1 MDEELKIKVE
11 DMHMGRLI
19 GILSHQ
25 MARNRN
31 NPSIVMESD
40 ELTAMQK
47 HVLKFILLETLHRDL
62 YQKDIEE
69 EFQIRKST
77 VTGILKLMEKHGYI
91 YRESVKKDA
100 RLKRI
105 VPTAK
110 AEEMRPK
117 ILEHIQKTEARL
129 IEGIAPEDVL
139 ICKKALGQMLCN
151 LSEMNKEE
159 NQKDE

>member
-1 MDEELKIKVE
+1 MKETEEKLTN
-11 DMHMGRLI
+11 MHVGRLI
-19 GILSHQ
+19 QYDVASDEADSNSVASAIE
-25 MARNRN
+25 N
-31 NPSIVMESD
+31 D
-40 ELTAMQK
+40 ELTIMQK
-47 HVLKFILLETLHRDL
+47 HVLKFVLLESLHRDL

-117 ILEHIQKTEARL
+117 ILEHIQKTEAKL

-139 ICKKALGQMLCN
+139 ICKKALGQMLYN

-159 NQKDE
+159 NKQDE

>member
-1 MDEELKIKVE
+1 MEEKDEKITS
-11 DMHMGRLI
+11 MHVGKLI
-19 GILSHQ
+19 HMLSHR
-25 MARNRN
+25 MKRNAN
-31 NPSIVMESD
+31 SAASAIEND
-40 ELTAMQK
+40 ELTIMQK
-47 HVLKFILLETLHRDL
+47 HVLKFVLLDSLHRDL

-110 AEEMRPK
+110 AEKMRPK
-117 ILEHIQKTEARL
+117 ILEHIYKTETRL
-129 IEGIAPEDVL
+129 IEGISPEDVL
-139 ICKKALGQMLCN
+139 ICKKVLGQMLNN
-151 LSEMNKEE
+151 LSEMNEEE
-159 NQKDE
+159 NKQDE

>member
-25 MARNRN
+25 MARNGS
-31 NPSIVMESD
+31 NPSIVMKSD

-69 EFQIRKST
+69 EFQIR
-77 VTGILKLMEKHGYI
+77 
-91 YRESVKKDA
+91 
-100 RLKRI
+100 
-105 VPTAK
+105 
-110 AEEMRPK
+110 
-117 ILEHIQKTEARL
+117 
-129 IEGIAPEDVL
+129 
-139 ICKKALGQMLCN
+139 
-151 LSEMNKEE
+151 
-159 NQKDE
+159 

>member
-1 MDEELKIKVE
+1 MKETEEKLTN
-11 DMHMGRLI
+11 MHVGRLI
-19 GILSHQ
+19 HMMSHQ
-25 MARNRN
+25 MKRDSNSVASAIEN
-31 NPSIVMESD
+31 D
-40 ELTAMQK
+40 ELTIMQK
-47 HVLKFILLETLHRDL
+47 HELKFVLLESLHRDL

>member
-1 MDEELKIKVE
+1 
-11 DMHMGRLI
+11 
-19 GILSHQ
+19 
-25 MARNRN
+25 
-31 NPSIVMESD
+31 
-40 ELTAMQK
+40 
-47 HVLKFILLETLHRDL
+47 
-62 YQKDIEE
+62 
-69 EFQIRKST
+69 
-77 VTGILKLMEKHGYI
+77 MEKHGYI

-117 ILEHIQKTEARL
+117 ILEHIQKTEAKL

-139 ICKKALGQMLCN
+139 ICKKALGQMLYN

-159 NQKDE
+159 NKQDE

>member
-1 MDEELKIKVE
+1 MKETEEKLTN
-11 DMHMGRLI
+11 MHVGRLI
-19 GILSHQ
+19 HMMSHQ
-25 MARNRN
+25 MKRDSNSVASAIEN
-31 NPSIVMESD
+31 D
-40 ELTAMQK
+40 ELTIMQK
-47 HVLKFILLETLHRDL
+47 HVLKFVLLESLHRDL
-62 YQKDIEE
+62 YQKNIEE

-77 VTGILKLMEKHGYI
+77 VTGILKL
-91 YRESVKKDA
+91 
-100 RLKRI
+100 I

>member
-1 MDEELKIKVE
+1 MKETEEKLTN
-11 DMHMGRLI
+11 MHVGRLI
-19 GILSHQ
+19 HMMSHQ
-25 MARNRN
+25 MKRDSNSVASAIEN
-31 NPSIVMESD
+31 D
-40 ELTAMQK
+40 ELTIMQK
-47 HVLKFILLETLHRDL
+47 HVLKFVLLESLHRDL

-110 AEEMRPK
+110 
-117 ILEHIQKTEARL
+117 TEARL

>member
-1 MDEELKIKVE
+1 MKETEEKLTN
-11 DMHMGRLI
+11 MHVGRLI
-19 GILSHQ
+19 HMMSHQ
-25 MARNRN
+25 MKRDSNSVASAIEN
-31 NPSIVMESD
+31 D
-40 ELTAMQK
+40 ELTIMQK
-47 HVLKFILLETLHRDL
+47 HVLKFVLLESLHRDL

-117 ILEHIQKTEARL
+117 ILEHIQKTEAR
-129 IEGIAPEDVL
+129 
-139 ICKKALGQMLCN
+139 QMLCN

>member
-1 MDEELKIKVE
+1 MKETEEKLTN
-11 DMHMGRLI
+11 MHVGRLI
-19 GILSHQ
+19 HMMSHQ
-25 MARNRN
+25 MKRDSNSVASAIEN
-31 NPSIVMESD
+31 D
-40 ELTAMQK
+40 ELTIMQK
-47 HVLKFILLETLHRDL
+47 HVLKFVLLESLHRDL
-62 YQKDIEE
+62 YQKDI
-69 EFQIRKST
+69 
-77 VTGILKLMEKHGYI
+77 EKHGYI
-91 YRESVKKDA
+91 YRESVKRDA

>member
-1 MDEELKIKVE
+1 MKETEEKLTN
-11 DMHMGRLI
+11 MHVGRLI
-19 GILSHQ
+19 HMMSHQ
-25 MARNRN
+25 MKRDSNSVASAIAN
-31 NPSIVMESD
+31 D
-40 ELTAMQK
+40 ELTVMQK
-47 HVLKFILLETLHRDL
+47 HVLKFVLLESLHRDL

-139 ICKKALGQMLCN
+139 ICKKVLGQMLCN
-151 LSEMNKEE
+151 LSEMNKEG

>member
-1 MDEELKIKVE
+1 MKKTALVIMAAGIGSRFGGGIKQLEPVGPNGEIIMDYSIYDAKEAGFDKV
-11 DMHMGRLI
+11 
-19 GILSHQ
+19 
-25 MARNRN
+25 
-31 NPSIVMESD
+31 V
-40 ELTAMQK
+40 
-47 HVLKFILLETLHRDL
+47 FIIR
-62 YQKDIEE
+62 KDIEE

>member
-1 MDEELKIKVE
+1 MKETEEKLTN
-11 DMHMGRLI
+11 MHVGRLI
-19 GILSHQ
+19 HMMSHQ
-25 MARNRN
+25 MKRDSNSVASAIEN
-31 NPSIVMESD
+31 D
-40 ELTAMQK
+40 ELTIMQK
-47 HVLKFILLETLHRDL
+47 HVLKFVLLESLHRDL
-62 YQKDIEE
+62 YQ
-69 EFQIRKST
+69 
-77 VTGILKLMEKHGYI
+77 
-91 YRESVKKDA
+91 
-100 RLKRI
+100 
-105 VPTAK
+105 TAK